1 MASGRSGFLAAS
13 AFSSIRTAASAAT
26 SLARSSV
33 RFSRSLST
41 ASAKRSSITLPLREV
56 ALGAEVVATT
66 FGVGR
71 LADFILRLR
80 AGGPARQRKQPHNQ
94 GYPHEPDPPL
104 LHGPVAYGPSALKFA
119 RPRQL
124 CLQTEAPGGLGS
136 RAGTY
141 T

>member
-1 MASGRSGFLAAS
+1 MAFGRSGFLAAS

-66 FGVGR
+66 FGFGVGR

-80 AGGPARQRKQPHNQ
+80 GGGPARQRKQPHNQ
-94 GYPHEPDPPL
+94 GYPH
-104 LHGPVAYGPSALKFA
+104 
-119 RPRQL
+119 
-124 CLQTEAPGGLGS
+124 
-136 RAGTY
+136 
-141 T
+141 